1 MVNVSP
7 AVGRCWWSPS
17 KPDSAASLQ
26 GLACRS
32 VGRRAEKEVNARAK
46 PVLHYLHTLSRF
58 VFIATLWHRYVSA
71 PFFFFFFAA
80 PRDMQDPNSPT
91 RNWTCAP
98 CSAVRSPNRRTTGE
112 VPLRHALNNET
123 GFRKMEQSTQVPQVE
138 LIHFDDFKAHTLV
151 LTALDLAHSRRPSK
165 KMTHIYPLPPGKK
178 SSHVLLYK
186 YYSEQDHQ
194 NTHLFLSKDH
204 FQASS
209 SCLF

>member
-1 MVNVSP
+1 MQECGQEGWEGSERS
-7 AVGRCWWSPS
+7 GKTS
-17 KPDSAASLQ
+17 SALFTHAITFRLYSHPVTSL
-26 GLACRS
+26 CIS
-32 VGRRAEKEVNARAK
+32 
-46 PVLHYLHTLSRF
+46 S
-58 VFIATLWHRYVSA
+58 I
-71 PFFFFFFAA
+71 FFFFFAA

-112 VPLRHALNNET
+112 VPQHHALNNET

-165 KMTHIYPLPPGKK
+165 KMTHMYPLPPGKK